1 MWRESKLMLPKL
13 RNDHRDFMEIVWK
26 LWEGRRELDWECF
39 ATTAWC
45 IWKNRNSLKFEGRGK
60 AVKVIVKEAE
70 LLVEEFRSGNTREK
84 LPVVVRTQAWRP
96 PREGWYKAN
105 VDGAVFKETNSCG
118 IGVVIRN
125 DQGQIMGA
133 MSKKLNLP
141 LGAVEV
147 EAKAFEEGL
156 MLAGDLG
163 LKQII
168 LEGDAQTVTNA
179 LLGKCLPPSSIQRL
193 IAGASRWKQWVQVWR
208 ASHVRRAGN
217 WAAHV
222 MAQNAKFISD
232 CVVWVEDTPPMI
244 QCQVHRDVLL
254 MNQGSI

>member
-1 MWRESKLMLPKL
+1 MEALGREI
-13 RNDHRDFMEIVWK
+13 N
-26 LWEGRRELDWECF
+26 WECF

-45 IWKNRNSLKFEGRGK
+45 IWKNINSLKFEGRGK
-60 AVKVIVKEAE
+60 AGKLIVKEAE
-70 LLVEEFRSGNTREK
+70 MLVEEFSSGNIKEK
-84 LPVVVRTQAWRP
+84 LLVVTRTQAWRP
-96 PREGWYKAN
+96 PREGWYKVN

-156 MLAGDLG
+156 LLVGDLG

-168 LEGDAQTVTNA
+168 LEGDAQIVTNA
-179 LLGKCLPPSSIQRL
+179 LLGK
-193 IAGASRWKQWVQVWR
+193 
-208 ASHVRRAGN
+208 
-217 WAAHV
+217 
-222 MAQNAKFISD
+222 
-232 CVVWVEDTPPMI
+232 
-244 QCQVHRDVLL
+244 
-254 MNQGSI
+254 